1 MRKER
6 TIFVCQSCG
15 YEAPKWL
22 GRCPDCNEWS
32 SFVEESRRK
41 GGRSPLSSKRE
52 LTAPLPITQIAGGEE
67 GRISTNIAEFDRV
80 LGGGIVPGSVVLI
93 GGDPGIGKSTLLI
106 QASAAISGQTRV
118 LYISGEESARQ
129 TRMRGE
135 RLGVLT
141 DNLFVLPETS
151 LEEILRHIRSLLPS
165 VVVIDSIQTI
175 YTDQIPS
182 AAGSVSQVREVASQ
196 FITLA
201 KREGISIF
209 LVGHVTKEGMIAG
222 PRVLEHMV
230 DCVLYFEG
238 DSGHSFRILRAV
250 KNRFGSVNEIG
261 VFTMTQAGL
270 EEVPN
275 PSHLFLSERQHH
287 TSGSVVVATIEGT
300 RPILVEVQAL
310 VCSSSFGMPRR
321 MATGI
326 DANRMA
332 LLVAILE
339 KRIGLHLQGEDVY
352 LNVAGGMR
360 ITEPAGDLGVVVAI
374 ASSFK
379 NTEIDPHTILIGE
392 VGLGGEVR
400 AVPQTEFRLKE
411 AEKLGFRRA
420 LIPTSNSREE
430 KQVGDLS
437 ILPVNSIAEAFAL
450 LF

>member
-32 SFVEESRRK
+32 SLVEESRGK
-41 GGRSPLSSKRE
+41 GGRSPLSGKRE

-175 YTDQIPS
+175 YTDQIQS

-270 EEVPN
+270 EEVSN

-287 TSGSVVVATIEGT
+287 TSGSVVVATVEGT